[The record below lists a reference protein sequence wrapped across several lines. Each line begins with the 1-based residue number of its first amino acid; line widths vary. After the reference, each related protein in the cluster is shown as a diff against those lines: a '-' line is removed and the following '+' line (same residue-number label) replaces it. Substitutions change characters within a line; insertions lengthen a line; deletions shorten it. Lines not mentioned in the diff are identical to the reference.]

1 MGLRGARDGGA
12 RRHRHR
18 HEGYAVLAL
27 RLAVLAASIALVLY
41 GGVAARMRDAAH
53 RLTKRTWLRDG
64 LFTVGFLAILLV
76 LSLPVEIHAGFVR
89 YRHAGLSHA
98 SFPQWLGDYLTQWA
112 VNLAFYVVGIVAI
125 MAIIRRRPNAW
136 PAWAT
141 LIYVALS
148 ATYTVLSPL
157 YIEPLFNR
165 FTPLPD
171 GGAKEAILA
180 LARANGVPA
189 GEVYVRDASRQSV
202 VLNASVSG
210 LGGSAR
216 ITLDDNT
223 IQRTPPAEVEMV
235 MAHEIGHYVLRHVF
249 KETLLHGV
257 VMGIG
262 FLCIAWAMRGLV
274 ARRGPR
280 WGVAGTGDIA
290 ALPVFWFLFALWG
303 FIALADNGI
312 QREDEAEADLFG
324 LNASRQ
330 PLGLA
335 EFMIRDAD
343 VHPLAPGAFVEW
355 ALYTHPAPAKRIRV
369 AMRWRAEQ
377 VRAAGATSSRAP

>member
-1 MGLRGARDGGA
+1 MVAKWVYAVLAMAALAGIGIGVGAQPVAPRTPVRATPVDAAWYASLPVDPEAATAAFLA
-12 RRHRHR
+12 RVPVAATARADALW

-125 MAIIRRRPNAW
+125 IATIRWRPNAW

-189 GEVYVRDASRQSV
+189 G
-202 VLNASVSG
+202 
-210 LGGSAR
+210 
-216 ITLDDNT
+216 
-223 IQRTPPAEVEMV
+223 
-235 MAHEIGHYVLRHVF
+235 
-249 KETLLHGV
+249 
-257 VMGIG
+257 
-262 FLCIAWAMRGLV
+262 
-274 ARRGPR
+274 
-280 WGVAGTGDIA
+280 
-290 ALPVFWFLFALWG
+290 
-303 FIALADNGI
+303 
-312 QREDEAEADLFG
+312 
-324 LNASRQ
+324 
-330 PLGLA
+330 
-335 EFMIRDAD
+335 
-343 VHPLAPGAFVEW
+343 
-355 ALYTHPAPAKRIRV
+355 
-369 AMRWRAEQ
+369 
-377 VRAAGATSSRAP
+377 ATSSRAP